1 MSTKDFQQK
10 AVDQF
15 ESEELRGMTIRK
27 TRAIECIVNE
37 KGETHYYKIKAT
49 AQEETYFGAIP
60 LTAWKVAAEKPDNFT
75 FVIAIYNSKTD
86 RFNFIKKSPLDLL
99 AVSSVPPFKIDF
111 NLNLASKSKQT
122 KQKKTIKSLQ
132 AIKNLVKIYKNDL
145 NGSLE

>member
-86 RFNFIKKSPLDLL
+86 RFKFIRKSPEELL

-132 AIKNLVKIYKNDL
+132 AIKNLVKIYKNDF